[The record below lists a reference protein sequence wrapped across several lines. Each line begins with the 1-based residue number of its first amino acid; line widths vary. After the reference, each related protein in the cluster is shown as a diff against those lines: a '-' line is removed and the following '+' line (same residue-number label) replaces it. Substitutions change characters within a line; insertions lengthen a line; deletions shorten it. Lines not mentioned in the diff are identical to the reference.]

1 MTPRR
6 DSGGANRIEE
16 GARESRRSKLEFPT
30 PSIDLSVHGYLV
42 RFLSGL
48 CLDRLSPASPHHQ
61 TMLPSQPRRRR
72 RYELWLTCNGKG
84 ESGLKQI
91 GGGADGDKGKEG
103 KRRQYS
109 QAHYMVSLSFF
120 LAMASEMKSLG
131 PPRSHSLADNT
142 PKKDLTPPRMH

>member
-6 DSGGANRIEE
+6 DGGANRIEE

-91 GGGADGDKGKEG
+91 GVGADGDKGKEREATIFTG
-103 KRRQYS
+103 TLHGQF
-109 QAHYMVSLSFF
+109 VLLSRHGVGDEI
-120 LAMASEMKSLG
+120 A
-131 PPRSHSLADNT
+131 RSF
-142 PKKDLTPPRMH
+142 